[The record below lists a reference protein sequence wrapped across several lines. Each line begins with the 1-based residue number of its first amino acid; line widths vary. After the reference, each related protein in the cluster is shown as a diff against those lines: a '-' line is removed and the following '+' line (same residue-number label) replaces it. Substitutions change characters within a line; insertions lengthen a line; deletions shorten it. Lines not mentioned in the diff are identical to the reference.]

1 MTNAKTE
8 PATKD
13 TQSQI
18 PEFWDRNVLFFA
30 NLMSLFFGNEVELEE
45 LSSMVGEV
53 DSYGG
58 RLIPIINT
66 IFRGKDN
73 VLVLEREPD
82 QALCQYFQDALK
94 LDLPRI
100 EVLPHQRYR
109 SSADQ
114 ARNWALKRIEHDS
127 YWIDGY
133 VTDDLL
139 ATWASRLSKP
149 TISSQE
155 GSHRGNNKRLL
166 HEFLEREDLPLP
178 RTHIARHS
186 GEILTRLDD
195 LRKEGYKNAAIR
207 AAVGAS
213 GIGTAKIDLADQSA
227 DSDIPDYFFHEG
239 PCLVQGWI
247 QKGVHDVTEV
257 HSPSVQLFLDEST
270 VHLFDIT
277 EQILSSDSVHEGNVS
292 PPPYLTGPLRDELI
306 RQAGIVGKWL
316 FEQGYRGTASVDFIV
331 ASHATNETPV
341 VYVSEINARI
351 TGATYPSVLARKFLP
366 RCTWLMQNLRL
377 DTPLGGAQLL
387 ERLDDIALLYY
398 AGEQAGLIPVNFNFN
413 QEGLV
418 SKAQMLFLGHDVD
431 HCKELVRLIEKAD
444 DLSFKTERD

>member
-1 MTNAKTE
+1 MPIAKTE

-13 TQSQI
+13 TQSVI

-30 NLMSLFFGNEVELEE
+30 NLMSLFFGNDSELEE

-58 RLIPIINT
+58 RLIPVINT
-66 IFRGKDN
+66 IFRGRDN

-82 QALCQYFQDALK
+82 PALCQYFQEGLG

-100 EVLPHQRYR
+100 EILAHHKYT
-109 SSADQ
+109 SD
-114 ARNWALKRIEHDS
+114 ARRARDWAQNRLSHDS

-133 VTDDLL
+133 VTDELL
-139 ATWASRLSKP
+139 TSWASTLGKP
-149 TISSQE
+149 TISSRE
-155 GSHRGNNKRLL
+155 GSQRGNNKRLL
-166 HEFLEREDLPLP
+166 HEFLEDQDLPVT
-178 RTHIARHS
+178 RTLIATQS
-186 GEILTRLDD
+186 SEIRSKLEVLQ
-195 LRKEGYKNAAIR
+195 KHGFKNAAIR

-213 GIGTAKIDLADQSA
+213 GIGTAKIRLANQSA
-227 DSDIPDYFFHEG
+227 GSDIPDYFFHEG

-247 QKGVHDVTEV
+247 EKGVHGVTEV
-257 HSPSVQLFLDEST
+257 FSPSVQLFLDEST

-277 EQILSSDSVHEGNVS
+277 EQILSSDSVHEGNIS
-292 PPPYLTGPLRDELI
+292 PPPYLTRPLRDELI
-306 RQAGIVGKWL
+306 RQAGIAGKWL
-316 FEQGYRGTASVDFIV
+316 YEQGYRGTASVDFIV
-331 ASHATNETPV
+331 ASHESKEIPI

-377 DTPLGGAQLL
+377 DKPLGGAQLL
-387 ERLDDIALLYY
+387 KRLEDIALLYHT
-398 AGEQAGLIPVNFNFN
+398 GEQAGLIPVNFNFN
-413 QEGLV
+413 KEGLV
-418 SKAQMLFLGHDVD
+418 SKAQMLFLGRDAD
-431 HCKELVRLIEKAD
+431 HCRELVQLLEQAD